1 MNQGIK
7 TGLLMAVLAGI
18 FAGVG
23 YLVGSRAGFF
33 AGLAIVLV
41 MNFVSFWFSDKIVL
55 FMYRAKEADEDEDSH
70 LYLVVRSVSERAN
83 LPMPKVYIIPSENPN
98 AFATGRSPKHAA
110 VAVTRG
116 IMELLNEKE
125 LRGVLAHEMAHIK
138 NRDILISSFAA
149 VLAGTIAYI
158 ASMARWAALFGGFG
172 GKDDDS
178 SGNVI
183 GFLVLAILAPILA
196 TLIHMAISRSR
207 EYLADSTGAKIV
219 HDPNSLA
226 DALQKL
232 SAGHK
237 AMRFGNVGSAHMF
250 IVNPFKASSI
260 LSLFSTHPPMEKRVG
275 RLRSMDI

>member
-237 AMRFGNVGSAHMF
+237 AMRFGNVGRAHMF